1 MPKHIDEAYVI
12 SQYTKH
18 NRSANDISK
27 ELGTYPKKIA
37 RIISKHGYD
46 VRGRSEAQKAALES
60 GLSAHP
66 TAGKKRSE
74 EEKNS
79 IARGVSRRWQN
90 LPEEKKKEFSMA
102 SKERWDSMSD
112 AEKQEIQ
119 SAAAR
124 ALRLAGIE
132 GSKAEKFLRRKL
144 MENDYDVVLHK
155 KGLIA
160 GNHEI
165 DIFLPELKTVIEI
178 DGPQHFLPIWGQDK
192 LNQTIKYD
200 IQKNGQLLTEGY
212 CVLRIKYLC
221 NQMNRAVGQKLWALV
236 KDQVDN
242 IARKFP
248 PKGSRYIEIE
258 VSMENHK

>member
-1 MPKHIDEAYVI
+1 MPKNIDEAYVI
-12 SQYTKH
+12 NQYTKH

-27 ELGTYPKKIA
+27 ELGTYPKKIS

-46 VRGRSEAQKAALES
+46 IRGKSEAQKAALKN
-60 GLSAHP
+60 GLSVHP

-79 IARGVSRRWQN
+79 ISLGVSKRWQN
-90 LPEEKKKEFSMA
+90 LPDEAKNEFSRA
-102 SKERWDSMSD
+102 AKERWDNLS
-112 AEKQEIQ
+112 EIERQEIQ

-132 GSKAEKFLRRKL
+132 GSKAEKFLQRKL

-155 KGLIA
+155 KGLIS

-178 DGPQHFLPIWGQDK
+178 DGPQHFLPIWGEEK
-192 LNQTIKYD
+192 LNKTIKYD
-200 IQKNGQLLTEGY
+200 AQKNGQLIANGY

-236 KDQVDN
+236 KEQIDN
-242 IARKFP
+242 IAKQFP
-248 PKGSRYIEIE
+248 SKGNRYIEIE